1 MSVTSTLVCERD
13 TSVQYM
19 NGTKENGDP
28 IWKKLAGSIR
38 MNPFTVTRVRMYL
51 PYAIRVKHVV
61 GQLTFA
67 RR

>member
-1 MSVTSTLVCERD
+1 
-13 TSVQYM
+13 M

-38 MNPFTVTRVRMYL
+38 MNPFTVTRVRMYS
-51 PYAIRVKHVV
+51 PYAIRVEHAA